1 MVNRQYKKKLK
12 MGKMKFNSVMRRLT
26 KIVLRNSIK
35 LAAASIIK
43 SAREEDNLM
52 ATGWINTLIS
62 KPTTRR

>member
-1 MVNRQYKKKLK
+1 

-26 KIVLRNSIK
+26 KIVLKNSIK

>member
-1 MVNRQYKKKLK
+1 

-26 KIVLRNSIK
+26 KIVLKNSIK

-52 ATGWINTLIS
+52 ATV
-62 KPTTRR
+62 